1 MLVCR
6 GYTFSAICRGYVIS
20 SPFITGFW
28 GPILE
33 VYCHFFSNN
42 KQSIDLN
49 SFKSLFRISAFKY
62 RTSASKSFH
71 VLDVAH
77 LQVAVFPKNQ
87 GIPTERCH
95 YDESNLLITV
105 FFFFNFKIIQVSI
118 IFLRFFGVISCRC
131 CKTRQG
137 VQGKQLAFLPTGTR
151 LQVSLLKPEKSL
163 KEFSIRKS

>member
-105 FFFFNFKIIQVSI
+105 LLFFLISKLYKCELSTHPISWWSRWYVLSGP
-118 IFLRFFGVISCRC
+118 FGWSAPD
-131 CKTRQG
+131 K
-137 VQGKQLAFLPTGTR
+137 
-151 LQVSLLKPEKSL
+151 EKSRMGRPQVGP
-163 KEFSIRKS
+163 SCHWHW